1 MAATRDYAI
10 GQQLVRQA
18 GDHQIIA
25 TIGVDSVNVTV
36 WRGMHRIDGWSHT
49 YPTQAEAFAEA
60 HRARLAFERYD
71 TAEQITTRVDQL
83 ATVIREQEGRKRRRM
98 HNPAVLDAAEAEY
111 DSLLTDR
118 KSVV

>member
-71 TAEQITTRVDQL
+71 TAEANAMLLMKEVHP
-83 ATVIREQEGRKRRRM
+83 EKEE
-98 HNPAVLDAAEAEY
+98 AA
-111 DSLLTDR
+111 R
-118 KSVV
+118 